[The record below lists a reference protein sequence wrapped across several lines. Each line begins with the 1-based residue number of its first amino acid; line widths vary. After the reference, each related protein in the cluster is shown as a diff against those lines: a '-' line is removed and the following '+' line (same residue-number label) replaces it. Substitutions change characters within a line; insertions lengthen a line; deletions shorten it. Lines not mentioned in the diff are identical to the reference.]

1 MSINVQP
8 REKIYYNINITGKS
22 TKGSFTSDASFNVYL
37 NQSLLDDVSKYQ
49 FLVEKF
55 KIDTESIPLF
65 YVDIQNPQPP
75 VSNNLNFITNYTI
88 YTFDNFGNLCSVPV
102 LYSNPTNKPARV
114 VKIDP
119 SGNVYYDK
127 QDECFAIYSYDVF
140 ISCINDALNQLFNDA
155 QLTLR
160 QPSFF
165 QYDHTLEKVC
175 LYTYLPPSSLILK
188 GLQIYF
194 SMNLHP
200 FIGEAFNTIWYETG
214 VPGIDDDV
222 YSINIEAD
230 IRLQDIVSIDGN
242 NYIKM
247 IQEYQAMSSWAS
259 INRILIVSQKLPIK
273 REYYPISNTNGI
285 ITETLTSYE
294 NLVSMNI
301 ICSYLFPSTTPSDY
315 RTNIT
320 YSSPT
325 IDTADLIEMTNS
337 GPLRELDI
345 QALWSDK
352 NGNIYP
358 IQLGYNKQVNLRL
371 CFVRK

>member
-1 MSINVQP
+1 MSVNVIP
-8 REKIYYNINITGKS
+8 KEKIYYNVNITGKS
-22 TKGSFTSDASFNVYL
+22 TKGSFTSDASFNVFL
-37 NQSLLDDVSKYQ
+37 NQSVLDDVSKYQ

-75 VSNNLNFITNYTI
+75 VINNTNFITNYTI
-88 YTFDNFGNLCSVPV
+88 YCFNNTGALCSVPV
-102 LYSNPTNKPARV
+102 LYSNPTNTPARI
-114 VKIDP
+114 VKTDP

-140 ISCINDALNQLFNDA
+140 ISCINDAFNQLFFDA
-155 QLTLR
+155 QLTAY

-165 QYDHTLEKVC
+165 QYDHTLEKIC
-175 LYTYLPPSSLILK
+175 YYSYSAPPLIPFPM
-188 GLQIYF
+188 QIYF

-200 FIGEAFNTIWYETG
+200 FIGEAFNSIWYENG

-222 YSINIEAD
+222 YSINIESNPL
-230 IRLQDIVSIDGN
+230 LQNIVSLAGN

-259 INRILIVSQKLPIK
+259 INRILFVSQKLPIK

-285 ITETLTSYE
+285 TTDSLSSYE

-325 IDTADLIEMTNS
+325 IDNADLIEMTNS

-345 QALWSDK
+345 QVLWSDK
-352 NGNIYP
+352 NGNIFP
-358 IQLGYNKQVNLRL
+358 VQLGYNKQVNIRL
-371 CFVRK
+371 CFLRK